1 MSGQAGDDAIFR
13 IKHVS
18 YKGRTVPI
26 LMQNLNGPCPLL
38 AISNALLLQQKIA
51 IHQDLAYIDFR
62 QLIHLVG
69 DYLVQSNP
77 PHPDPDMQANQQQQ
91 IADALAVLPK
101 LGRGLDV
108 NVRFQKVFE
117 TTVFCGAPCS
127 AMTDSYAFWEYGMH
141 KHTR

>member
-1 MSGQAGDDAIFR
+1 MSALAGDDAIFR

-18 YKGRTVPI
+18 YRGKAVPI

-108 NVRFQKVFE
+108 NVRFQKVGACDRIAPRAACA
-117 TTVFCGAPCS
+117 TKADAAPCWNKPG
-127 AMTDSYAFWEYGMH
+127 DGL
-141 KHTR
+141 